1 MKLFHAVSDLTL
13 VDRYYDIINI
23 NYPHLAKLNILIS
36 YTFFDHQL
44 PILQRLKQEGKIDS
58 TFLDAGTF
66 GDNPGGCNPGL
77 VDNYDIYLAWIIDI
91 GAHFDYISSFDD
103 RFNEPDHNRLN
114 YEDLR
119 NELGRYDAEHGTQLA
134 AKLVP
139 VIHSPEPTGG
149 DDDGITPA
157 EEFLGYIE
165 DGATT
170 IGIGSKPMISP
181 RGMEEIKE
189 LVYAHNV
196 RIHRFGNFDFKFIAR
211 WQIES
216 ADSGRY
222 FRSAQF
228 GKEVWFWDS
237 QENRP
242 VRWDLRSSAPLP
254 EEYRHTLDHVFGWTV
269 NDLLGGDV
277 SNIWLVNIFSHQQMQ
292 HYLTATLGI

>member
-1 MKLFHAVSDLTL
+1 MTGVLVVLDESGKAIGQGLALARQLGQTAVGLFVYERGWN
-13 VDRYYDIINI
+13 VY
-23 NYPHLAKLNILIS
+23 
-36 YTFFDHQL
+36 
-44 PILQRLKQEGKIDS
+44 
-58 TFLDAGTF
+58 
-66 GDNPGGCNPGL
+66 
-77 VDNYDIYLAWIIDI
+77 I
-91 GAHFDYISSFDD
+91 GHDW
-103 RFNEPDHNRLN
+103 L
-114 YEDLR
+114 
-119 NELGRYDAEHGTQLA
+119 LGSNARAT
-134 AKLVP
+134 
-139 VIHSPEPTGG
+139 
-149 DDDGITPA
+149 
-157 EEFLGYIE
+157 FLGYIE

-181 RGMEEIKE
+181 RGMVEIKE
-189 LVYAHNV
+189 LVHAHNV